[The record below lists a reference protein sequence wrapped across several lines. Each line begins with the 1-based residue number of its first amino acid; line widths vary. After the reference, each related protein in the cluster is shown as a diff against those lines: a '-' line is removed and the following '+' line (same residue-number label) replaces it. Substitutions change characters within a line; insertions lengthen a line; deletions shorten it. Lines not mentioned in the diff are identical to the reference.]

1 MRRSTKRISGAAAAL
16 AVAAALALC
25 GPAAYAAPAAPGDA
39 QAPAAGAQPADGGPA
54 AQADAAQPAQADASQ
69 PEASQADGAQAKP
82 RPVRGG
88 RARLAL
94 ILGPRLQYRLD
105 GRRRRRRGRRHDR
118 QGLPLE
124 ALRLVLSDASTGE
137 PLGADAISVEAHVSN
152 VGWQAAVGN
161 GGTAGTT
168 GQSRAVEALRVR
180 LSGELSARYT
190 VWYRVHSA
198 EFGWLGWACDGAD
211 AGSAGY
217 GRAVQAVQVAVLPK
231 GDPAPGDTATP
242 FVDRSSEPPSVSYR
256 AHVAGIGW
264 QGASSRT
271 APSPAPPGRAAP
283 SRPSRAPSP
292 GTGTDPPPSR

>member
-1 MRRSTKRISGAAAAL
+1 MRRSVKRISGAAAAL

-25 GPAAYAAPAAPGDA
+25 GPAAYAAPAAPCD
-39 QAPAAGAQPADGGPA
+39 

-69 PEASQADGAQAKP
+69 PEASQADGAQAEP
-82 RPVRGG
+82 AQPGAAATVSLSYSAHVSNIGWMGAVAGG
-88 RARLAL
+88 ETA
-94 ILGPRLQYRLD
+94 GTT
-105 GRRRRRRGRRHDR
+105 GR
-118 QGLPLE
+118 GLPLE

-137 PLGADAISVEAHVSN
+137 PLGEGALSVEAHVAGI
-152 VGWQAAVGN
+152 GWQPAVGN

-180 LSGELSARYT
+180 LSDGLSARYT

-198 EFGWLGWACDGAD
+198 EFGWLGWACDGAE

-217 GRAVQAVQVAVLPK
+217 GRAAQAVQVAVLPK
-231 GDPAPGDTATP
+231 GDPARATP
-242 FVDRSSEPPSVSYR
+242 PRPSSTGPPSPPRSHTAPTSPASAGR
-256 AHVAGIGW
+256 AP
-264 QGASSRT
+264 SRT

-292 GTGTDPPPSR
+292 GTVTAPPPSR

>member
-1 MRRSTKRISGAAAAL
+1 MRARGLRRPRRGGGRA
-16 AVAAALALC
+16 
-25 GPAAYAAPAAPGDA
+25 AAPAGE
-39 QAPAAGAQPADGGPA
+39 AQPAGGESGAQDEA
-54 AQADAAQPAQADASQ
+54 AQAETAQADGGQA
-69 PEASQADGAQAKP
+69 EAAQSDGATA
-82 RPVRGG
+82 VSLSYSAHVSNIGWMGAVAGG
-88 RARLAL
+88 EVA
-94 ILGPRLQYRLD
+94 GTT
-105 GRRRRRRGRRHDR
+105 GR
-118 QGLPLE
+118 GLPLE

-242 FVDRSSEPPSVSYR
+242 VRRQVLR
-256 AHVAGIGW
+256 APLGLLPRPRRRHRLAGLRLGRRRRRHHRAGPRPRGPLGLRVLVRARILLPRGE
-264 QGASSRT
+264 GPRLERRLAGLDLGR
-271 APSPAPPGRAAP
+271 PPAPPGAP
-283 SRPSRAPSP
+283 
-292 GTGTDPPPSR
+292 